1 MILNG
6 IFEIF
11 DCPMIIL
18 EIYDQKWAGI
28 ALLGNSRVLK
38 CYRDCLNLGHS
49 VVSRCFRTL
58 QNADKSDSEG
68 YEGYEKF
75 EKLFVC

>member
-11 DCPMIIL
+11 TCPMIIL
-18 EIYDQKWAGI
+18 EIKDQKSAGI

-38 CYRDCLNLGHS
+38 FDRKRSNLG
-49 VVSRCFRTL
+49 
-58 QNADKSDSEG
+58 DSDAVIGREELSARG
-68 YEGYEKF
+68 SGIW
-75 EKLFVC
+75 VN

>member
-11 DCPMIIL
+11 TCPMIIL

-38 CYRDCLNLGHS
+38 FDRKRLNLGDS
-49 VVSRCFRTL
+49 VRAHAFI
-58 QNADKSDSEG
+58 G
-68 YEGYEKF
+68 
-75 EKLFVC
+75 

>member
-11 DCPMIIL
+11 TCPMIIL

-38 CYRDCLNLGHS
+38 FDRKRSNLG
-49 VVSRCFRTL
+49 
-58 QNADKSDSEG
+58 DSENVPVQ
-68 YEGYEKF
+68 KD
-75 EKLFVC
+75 C

>member
-11 DCPMIIL
+11 PCPIIIL
-18 EIYDQKWAGI
+18 EIKDQKSAGI

-38 CYRDCLNLGHS
+38 SYRKRSNLGHS
-49 VVSRCFRTL
+49 VPERQGILPLWPPYFKLL
-58 QNADKSDSEG
+58 QFSD
-68 YEGYEKF
+68 
-75 EKLFVC
+75 

>member
-28 ALLGNSRVLK
+28 ALLWNSRVLEFDRK
-38 CYRDCLNLGHS
+38 GSNLG
-49 VVSRCFRTL
+49 
-58 QNADKSDSEG
+58 DSEG
-68 YEGYEKF
+68 VDIEKND
-75 EKLFVC
+75 E